1 MKKHHRYSEEEELF
15 LRESISQFD
24 CYADLTAA
32 FNELFDCGL
41 TRQSIQDKCT
51 KRMRIC
57 IGKNKAQFRAGGRQ
71 RAVPIGTIRKTVNA
85 TYIKVSDVATGITGY
100 AAPDWIPLQQKIW
113 EDYNGKMPDGHMI
126 CFLDCNKENFS
137 IENLCC
143 IDRRISAIL
152 ARNKWYSD
160 NPEITLTAIKW
171 CELHYALQDCSQGY
185 EREEK

>member
-1 MKKHHRYSEEEELF
+1 MRKHHRYSEEEELF

-41 TRQSIQDKCT
+41 TRQSIQDKCI

-137 IENLCC
+137 MRL
-143 IDRRISAIL
+143 L
-152 ARNKWYSD
+152 AEAK
-160 NPEITLTAIKW
+160 
-171 CELHYALQDCSQGY
+171 
-185 EREEK
+185 EEKPCLVLYHALNCLLKHSMRLLVMSSWKLCTRIC